1 MRRLPRFLVPLVPL
15 ALLVGCTDGGVS
27 GGVSGTPGAAGLR
40 DPLFPRLGNGGYDVR
55 HYRLTLEYDPSA
67 DRLSGSAEI
76 LADATQD
83 LSAFNLDLHGMEVA
97 DVTVDGAPA
106 AANRAGDE
114 LTVRPRDE
122 LRRGAPFR
130 TVVRYAGT
138 PRTITDRDGAEEGW
152 LRTAAGGV
160 LALGQPAG
168 SMAWFPGNHH
178 PSDKATYDVAVTVPR
193 DLAAL
198 SNGELVRE
206 TTKGAARTSVWRSTA
221 PMASYLAT
229 LVIGPYGTTNGRTRD
244 GLPVLSAADPT
255 VAARTAAVAGR
266 VAEVTEWAA
275 GRFGPYPFSSVGA
288 IAVRDGAAGY
298 ALETQNRPVIPAGM
312 FDLRTLVHE
321 LAHQWYGNSVTPAN
335 WRDMWLSEGFAT
347 YAEWL
352 WAEDREGTPADDSF
366 AEAYETDANW
376 AFPPAAPPS
385 AEHVSDAP
393 VYGRGAMVLHQVRR
407 EVGEE
412 KFLAL
417 LKGWPERHRHGNAS
431 TRDFTSYAEEV
442 SGRDLG
448 KVWKVWLYGTG
459 GRPR

>member
-1 MRRLPRFLVPLVPL
+1 MRRLPRSLVPLL
-15 ALLVGCTDGGVS
+15 LLVGCTDGGA
-27 GGVSGTPGAAGLR
+27 SGTPGAAGLR

-55 HYRLTLEYDPSA
+55 HYQLTLEYDPTA
-67 DRLSGSAEI
+67 DRLSGTAEI
-76 LADATQD
+76 LADAAQD
-83 LSAFNLDLHGMEVA
+83 LSAFNLDLHGLDVE

-122 LRRGAPFR
+122 LRRDAPFR

-152 LRTAAGGV
+152 LRTAGGA
-160 LALGQPAG
+160 LALGQPTG

-178 PSDKATYDVAVTVPR
+178 PSDKATYDVAITVPR
-193 DLAAL
+193 ELKAL
-198 SNGELVRE
+198 SNGELARE
-206 TTKGAARTSVWRSTA
+206 TTTGGATTSVWRSSA

-229 LVIGPYGTTNGRTRD
+229 LVIGPYETTNGRTRD
-244 GLPVLSAADPT
+244 GLPVLTAAEAT

-312 FDLRTLVHE
+312 YDLPTLVHE
-321 LAHQWYGNSVTPAN
+321 LAHQWYGNSVTPAD

-352 WAEDREGTPADDSF
+352 WAEDREGTPADESF
-366 AEAYETDANW
+366 AEAFATDANW
-376 AFPPAAPPS
+376 SFPPAAPPS
-385 AEHVSDAP
+385 AERVSDPP

-407 EVGEE
+407 AVGEE
-412 KFLAL
+412 KFSAL
-417 LKGWPERHRHGNAS
+417 LKGWPAEHRHGNAS
-431 TRDFTSYAEEV
+431 TEDFTAYAEEV
-442 SGRDLG
+442 AGQDLG